1 MFSRATVYASMAS
14 IRLDSL
20 MAVGAGH
27 DASSLASMSLG
38 LACFDFSSRLRVK
51 SIESWR
57 RGADASHHVGHPV
70 RKIKNARIYLFTR
83 NGDLIRDLDKYVR
96 SGQPCFSQLQN
107 EVKNPFAYAKTRYGK
122 EPKFV
127 YHYTDNESLRK
138 ILKSGEI
145 LPSLEQD
152 GDAKMGDGVYMTT
165 KSLVGE
171 QEGHPPQQL

>member
-57 RGADASHHVGHPV
+57 VGLMRPSIMLV
-70 RKIKNARIYLFTR
+70 DCRLSRKIIAPERALANFQKGVIDLSPR
-83 NGDLIRDLDKYVR
+83 NQRAEAV
-96 SGQPCFSQLQN
+96 SGA
-107 EVKNPFAYAKTRYGK
+107 NPEIG
-122 EPKFV
+122 
-127 YHYTDNESLRK
+127 SLR
-138 ILKSGEI
+138 IANLS
-145 LPSLEQD
+145 
-152 GDAKMGDGVYMTT
+152 ATM
-165 KSLVGE
+165 
-171 QEGHPPQQL
+171 

>member
-57 RGADASHHVGHPV
+57 VGLMRPSIMLV
-70 RKIKNARIYLFTR
+70 DCRLSRKIIAP
-83 NGDLIRDLDKYVR
+83 
-96 SGQPCFSQLQN
+96 SGLWQIFKRASSICHPG
-107 EVKNPFAYAKTRYGK
+107 TK
-122 EPKFV
+122 EQ
-127 YHYTDNESLRK
+127 RR
-138 ILKSGEI
+138 
-145 LPSLEQD
+145 
-152 GDAKMGDGVYMTT
+152 
-165 KSLVGE
+165 
-171 QEGHPPQQL
+171 